1 MTTRLPRITEVSPLS
16 EGALHVEAISWPT
29 TPPGEAAQA
38 GPTRRVLPCGRFR
51 QASRSRPIGL
61 ASAKCAACVRRACD
75 LRAGCGHT
83 ACNRPTCDRPTCGR
97 EGRIRSSARTGRGHN
112 PLPGSHRDQA
122 AGSCFGQLPRAT
134 IPETLCPPDEGRAAI
149 RETLCRNGSRGLRS
163 LSALCPPDEGRAA
176 ISEGGRASIRDT
188 LGRNS
193 YDP

>member
-83 ACNRPTCDRPTCGR
+83 ACNRPTCGR
-97 EGRIRSSARTGRGHN
+97 EGRIRSSARTGRKHN
-112 PLPGSHRDQA
+112 PLQAATATRQQKRLQRSKLPGLQPLFVGMDAILTESVLPPKYVRGTLGKVDSHRA
-122 AGSCFGQLPRAT
+122 ARAGSQPGPR
-134 IPETLCPPDEGRAAI
+134 PVGR
-149 RETLCRNGSRGLRS
+149 ESQGS
-163 LSALCPPDEGRAA
+163 
-176 ISEGGRASIRDT
+176 
-188 LGRNS
+188 
-193 YDP
+193 